1 MNIIVLIR
9 VAATVGLIFYAGF
22 TSAHHSVPT
31 NYFLYAEGGVE
42 LMGTVKE
49 FDVRNPHSLITLDV
63 LEDDG
68 SVTEWLV
75 EWSDGNSLRR
85 RGVEIARVKVGE
97 EVVVHARKHRH
108 VENVAYVRDVIVSD
122 GTIVRDCGAGIYR
135 GDEFYAT
142 CDEAETAQADVE
154 NLSEALAPR

>member
-1 MNIIVLIR
+1 MNIKLTIR
-9 VAATVGLIFYAGF
+9 AAATIGLIFYTGF
-22 TSAHHSVPT
+22 ASAHHSVPT

-42 LMGTVKE
+42 LVGTVTE

-85 RGVEIARVKVGE
+85 RGVEIALVKAGE
-97 EVVVHARKHRH
+97 EVVIHARKHRR
-108 VENVAYVRDVIVSD
+108 VENVAYVRDVVVSD

-142 CDEAETAQADVE
+142 CDEAEAAQADVE

>member
-1 MNIIVLIR
+1 MNIRVLIS
-9 VAATVGLIFYAGF
+9 VAATTGLVFYAGAAS
-22 TSAHHSVPT
+22 THHSVPT

-63 LEDDG
+63 LEDDA
-68 SVTEWLV
+68 SVTEWLI

-97 EVVVHARKHRH
+97 EVVVHARKHRR